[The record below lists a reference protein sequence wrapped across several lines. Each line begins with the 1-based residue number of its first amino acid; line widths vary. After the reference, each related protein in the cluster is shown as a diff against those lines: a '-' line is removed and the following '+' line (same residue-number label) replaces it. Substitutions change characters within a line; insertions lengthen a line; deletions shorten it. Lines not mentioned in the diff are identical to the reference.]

1 MSSQLKIESNRRNA
15 QLSTG
20 PKTPEGKAKVAT
32 NSCTHGLCSRNAIL
46 PEEDPAEFQ
55 ALLTGLLSE
64 FQPANALEE
73 SHVRELASTEWR
85 LRRIVRLETG
95 IFVSAMEKVREYEN
109 CRNTAPLPDR
119 TPEERRYDQN
129 TRLLGLAFRQHCGGE
144 AFTKLTR
151 YENSIRR
158 AYYKALKE
166 LKSPPPPRIAEITK
180 QSQIPEPPDPEPP
193 PQLPDTV
200 NPATEGLPSG
210 IGLQPCPAC
219 PTAPLPHSTPKPP
232 RQIRKSCNSG
242 PDSFSS
248 SRFRVSLY
256 SSGSRCPSNEYQY
269 RSRYRRHQPQAGCSG
284 QARGSRRA

>member
-1 MSSQLKIESNRRNA
+1 MSSQLKIEANRRNA

-46 PEEDPAEFQ
+46 PEEDPADFY
-55 ALLTGLLSE
+55 ALLDGLIEE
-64 FQPANALEE
+64 FQPATAREE
-73 SHVRELASTEWR
+73 SHVRELASAEWR

-95 IFVSAMEKVREYEN
+95 IFITTMEKMREREN
-109 CRNTAPLPDR
+109 SPNTARQPAR
-119 TPEERRYDQN
+119 TPEERRYDEN
-129 TRLLGLAFRQHCGGE
+129 TRLLGLSYRLHCSGE

-166 LKSPPPPRIAEITK
+166 LHAPSPPHKTELTK
-180 QSQIPEPPDPEPP
+180 QTQTPEPSLPEPS

-200 NPATEGLPSG
+200 NQ
-210 IGLQPCPAC
+210 QPEAGASPEA
-219 PTAPLPHSTPKPP
+219 APPRSTPNPP
-232 RQIRKSCNSG
+232 RQIRNSCNSD
-242 PDSFSS
+242 PHSFTSS
-248 SRFRVSLY
+248 GFRVSLY
-256 SSGSRCPSNEYQY
+256 SSGTFAPSYEYQY
-269 RSRYRRHQPQAGCSG
+269 RSRYRRHQPQAGRAG

>member
-1 MSSQLKIESNRRNA
+1 MSSQLKIETNRRNA

-46 PEEDPAEFQ
+46 PEEDPAEFH
-55 ALLTGLLSE
+55 ALLAGLIEE
-64 FQPANALEE
+64 FQPANAYEE
-73 SHVRELASTEWR
+73 SLVRELASAEWR

-95 IFVSAMEKVREYEN
+95 IFVSAMENVREYEK
-109 CRNTAPLPDR
+109 CRNTAPLPNR
-119 TPEERRYDQN
+119 TPEEQRYDQN
-129 TRLLGLAFRQHCGGE
+129 TRLLGLTFRQHCGGE

-166 LKSPPPPRIAEITK
+166 LKSPPPPRIAKTTE
-180 QSQIPEPPDPEPP
+180 QSQIPPPPDPDPP
-193 PQLPDTV
+193 PQLPDTAT
-200 NPATEGLPSG
+200 ATEGLPSG
-210 IGLQPCPAC
+210 IGLQPCPGGC
-219 PTAPLPHSTPKPP
+219 PHSTPKPP

-242 PDSFSS
+242 PHSFTS

-256 SSGSRCPSNEYQY
+256 SSGNGCPSHEYQY

-284 QARGSRRA
+284 QARGSPRA